1 MRILADENIARSTLL
16 LLRQLGHDVLDVKEQ
31 RWFGYADEKLLRIAV
46 RQSRIVLTID
56 QDFGNIL
63 RFPPLSHQGVLLIQ
77 LHNPHPHNVNHVLSD
92 FLKHKSQSFFRR
104 RLVVLNESQVRI
116 RE

>member
-1 MRILADENIARSTLL
+1 MRFLADENIARSTLL
-16 LLRQLGHDVLDVKEQ
+16 LLRDLDHDVLDAKEQ
-31 RWFGYADEKLLRIAV
+31 RWFGYADEKLLRIAA
-46 RQSRIVLTID
+46 RQRRIILTID

-63 RFPPLSHQGVLLIQ
+63 RFPPIRHQGVLLVQ
-77 LHNPHPHNVNHVLSD
+77 LRSPHPHNVNRILSD

-104 RLVVLNESQVRI
+104 RLIVLNEWQVRI